1 MIKISRTYMFISTI
15 PLRIDYLLIANLRKS
30 SLINVSQPINH
41 TRRDDMQLGTKLH
54 TKRFL
59 QEMSLTFGIALGI
72 EHFIKSGK

>member
-1 MIKISRTYMFISTI
+1 MYPNRSI
-15 PLRIDYLLIANLRKS
+15 
-30 SLINVSQPINH
+30 